1 MWKLEGNK
9 LKNKADL
16 WNSDDAWSLEKK
28 NMLVYVVKNIE
39 SNKVLGVK
47 RPVDKQMKVIQQDF
61 EEDNFYGSDQLWK
74 KGDPN
79 AEGYFIL
86 EHYVLRRTL
95 TAISTNS
102 LEIKGKNLS

>member
-1 MWKLEGNK
+1 
-9 LKNKADL
+9 
-16 WNSDDAWSLEKK
+16 
-28 NMLVYVVKNIE
+28 MLIYLVKNIKK
-39 SNKVLGVK
+39 NKVLGVK
-47 RPVDKQMKVIQQDF
+47 RPFDKQMKVIQQDF
-61 EEDNFYGSDQLWK
+61 EEGNFYESEQLWK

-86 EHYVLRRTL
+86 ENYALRRTL